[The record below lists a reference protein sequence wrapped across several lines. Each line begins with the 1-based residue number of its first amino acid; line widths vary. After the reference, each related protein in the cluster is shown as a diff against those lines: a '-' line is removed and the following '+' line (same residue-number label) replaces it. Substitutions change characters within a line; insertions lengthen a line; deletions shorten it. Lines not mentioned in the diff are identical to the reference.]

1 MKFTL
6 SLLTG
11 QLPHVAE
18 VYYYFLCYNAC
29 LLKRKLGS
37 VEYHYTMNP
46 EKGQPMAVRQA
57 SGPAETAMGGVCL
70 GTLSSL
76 M

>member
-11 QLPHVAE
+11 QLPHVTE

-37 VEYHYTMNP
+37 VKYHYTMNP
-46 EKGQPMAVRQA
+46 EKPMAVRQA
-57 SGPAETAMGGVCL
+57 SSPAATAMGGVCL
-70 GTLSSL
+70 GALSSL